1 LKKWKKKFMKKHQVK
16 RISKFLGLSWIILM
30 GIAVV
35 NPTIAQQV
43 RGTVAEKIVGKVDNY
58 IILKSD
64 LESNY
69 LRGLREGMF
78 KAADGRCAALE
89 SLILGKVLV
98 AKAEIDS
105 IEVSDAEVYMEL
117 DNRLNMMIQR
127 LGGEAAIEAQYGKSM
142 SQIRLDLFRDVK
154 EQELAE
160 AMEREIFEDV
170 TVTPSEVRKYFNSI
184 PRNERPYYSAEVKLG
199 VIEKKPVAGKAQKD
213 EIKSKLT
220 EIRRKIVEGEAT
232 FAQMAAEHGMDAT
245 SQRGGD
251 LGFYKRGEL
260 DPTFEAIAMKM
271 KVGDISQVFESQFGF
286 HILQLIERR
295 GNEYNT
301 RHIVIMP
308 QPSIEDKNKAKQYLD
323 SLKTEIEAGNI
334 SFEKAASEYS
344 DDKNTSSG
352 GGFMMGR
359 YGGYT
364 ISVEDIS
371 PELYLTIDTMKVGTY
386 SRPVTFRQ
394 EDGTETYQ
402 ILYYH
407 SRISPHE
414 ANLDQDYEKL
424 KSVALAL
431 KKDKVRKEW
440 FQRAMTEVFVD
451 VAPEYRNCAFL
462 ENQQ

>member
-1 LKKWKKKFMKKHQVK
+1 MKKHQVK
-16 RISKFLGLSWIILM
+16 RISKFLGLSGILFLSL
-30 GIAVV
+30 ALV
-35 NPTIAQQV
+35 NPIMAQQV

-64 LESNY
+64 LEANY
-69 LRGLREGMF
+69 LRGLREGLF
-78 KAADGRCAALE
+78 KANDGRCMALE

-117 DNRLNMMIQR
+117 DNRLQTMIQR
-127 LGGEAAIEAQYGKSM
+127 LGGEEAIEKQYGKSM
-142 SQIRLDLFRDVK
+142 AQIRLDLFKDVK

-160 AMEREIFEDV
+160 AMERQIFEDV
-170 TVTPSEVRKYFNSI
+170 NVTPADVRKYFNAI

-199 VIEKKPVAGKAQKD
+199 VIEKRPVAGKEQKD
-213 EIKSKLT
+213 QIRALLT
-220 EIRRKIVEGEAT
+220 EVRRKIVEGEAT
-232 FAQMAAEHGMDAT
+232 FAQMALEYGMDAT

-251 LGFYKRGEL
+251 LGYYKRGEL
-260 DPTFEAIAMKM
+260 DPTYEATAMKM
-271 KVGDISQVFESQFGF
+271 KVGDVSPVFESQFGF

-308 QPSIEDKNKAKQYLD
+308 QPSQDDKNVAMRYLD
-323 SLKTEIEAGNI
+323 SLRTEIQDGNI

-352 GGFMMGR
+352 GGFMMGI

-386 SRPVTFRQ
+386 SKPIAFRK
-394 EDGTETYQ
+394 EDGTESIK
-402 ILYYH
+402 ILYYQ
-407 SRISPHE
+407 SRIAPHE
-414 ANLDQDYEKL
+414 ANLAQDYEKL
-424 KSVALAL
+424 KAVALAD
-431 KKDKVRKEW
+431 KKDKVRREW

-462 ENQQ
+462 ENQQK